1 MLSEARRGAKVRAE
15 LQLKKDK
22 LAAEKSVIDMVFS
35 NAMKKIAELPKKEY
49 LEIIAKLL
57 AEAESGD
64 EVRISEKDKDVIT
77 EAFVKKIADKLKIK
91 LKLSKKYADISG
103 GIILSGAVADKNLS
117 LEADFKELRETYEP
131 EVARILFGEAK

>member
-1 MLSEARRGAKVRAE
+1 M
-15 LQLKKDK
+15 
-22 LAAEKSVIDMVFS
+22 
-35 NAMKKIAELPKKEY
+35 
-49 LEIIAKLL
+49 
-57 AEAESGD
+57 
-64 EVRISEKDKDVIT
+64 RISEKDKDVIT